1 MGISCSSIWYK
12 GGIRFVG
19 CWVCMDAVVMEDD
32 MEVIDRDDWSEEE
45 EVSLGGGKYVDD
57 GKWCVRVFLNQDE

>member
-1 MGISCSSIWYK
+1 
-12 GGIRFVG
+12 
-19 CWVCMDAVVMEDD
+19 MDAVVMEDD